1 MDHEPSQGPRQVTV
15 GENRFDRE
23 THVHSDPADGYT
35 VSIPTSGTTE
45 VTQHGHAVDADVG
58 RAVVAQP
65 AAYVDMA
72 CGDGFSC
79 YSVTIGTRAVAD
91 ALEHRLGHSVS
102 APPELAETLD
112 LRTPAGQAWAR
123 LVRLLCSSPMLRHP
137 VLGAPAEEAVA
148 ARLLLAVDHR
158 YRDELDEP
166 VHSWGPGPV
175 RRMVDAIEATPRHPF
190 TLAEL
195 SDIAGVSV
203 RTLGAC
209 CQRHLDASPGQRLR
223 AVRLARAHNELAE
236 GDAGWTT
243 VVAVASGW
251 GFADQDRFTA
261 DYGSRYRVP
270 PWLTL
275 RGPAYA

>member
-1 MDHEPSQGPRQVTV
+1 MDHELSQGPRRVTV

-23 THVHSDPADGYT
+23 MHVHSDPADRYT
-35 VSIPTSGTTE
+35 VSIPMSGTTE
-45 VTQHGHAVDADVG
+45 VTQRGHAVDADVG
-58 RAVVAQP
+58 RAVVARP
-65 AAYVDMA
+65 DADVDMA

-79 YSVTIGTRAVAD
+79 YSVTIGKSTVAD

-112 LRTPAGQAWAR
+112 LRTPAGRAWAQ
-123 LVRLLCSSPMLRHP
+123 LVRLLYSSPMLRHP

-158 YRDELDEP
+158 YRDELDGP

-209 CQRHLDASPGQRLR
+209 CRRHLDASPGERLR
-223 AVRLARAHNELAE
+223 AVRLARAHDELAE

-251 GFADQDRFTA
+251 GFADQHRFTA